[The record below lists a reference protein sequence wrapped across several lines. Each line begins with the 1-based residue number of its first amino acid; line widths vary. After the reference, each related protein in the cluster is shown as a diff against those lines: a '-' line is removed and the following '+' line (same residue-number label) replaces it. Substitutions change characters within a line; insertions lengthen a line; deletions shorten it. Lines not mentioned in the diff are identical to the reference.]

1 MKKCILS
8 FMLGGLL
15 VLASCSTVTKTA
27 TTVDVNSNINTY
39 PEVVDLDIQPKVT
52 QTMTWN
58 FRPFHI
64 GEPKTSTAKGNLL
77 AETLKANNADIML
90 EPQFTFEKTS
100 YGERVLVVTGF
111 PATFKNF
118 RKATAEDLEAIKACR
133 YENNKTKFNSPSGK
147 LFGVFGK

>member
-1 MKKCILS
+1 M
-8 FMLGGLL
+8 
-15 VLASCSTVTKTA
+15 LASCSTVTKTA

-39 PEVVDLDIQPKVT
+39 PEVDDLVVPPTVN

-100 YGERVLVVTGF
+100 YGERVLAVTGF